1 MQGMT
6 TAVSAAT
13 ATFLSFMVFWLV
25 FDSKMKAYS
34 CGHGCTYY
42 RAPIYL
48 TATVVGMF
56 AMIFAKDIAFRLGI
70 ANHPDLGKPF
80 SSRT

>member
-1 MQGMT
+1 MT
-6 TAVSAAT
+6 TAVSSAT
-13 ATFLSFMVFWLV
+13 ASFLSFMVFWLV
-25 FDSKMKAYS
+25 FDSKMKSYS

-56 AMIFAKDIAFRLGI
+56 LCVCARVIVSAISAET
-70 ANHPDLGKPF
+70 AC
-80 SSRT
+80 